1 MYRWPNGED
10 FTETANSSCNP
21 KLDRHCYKTLKYPPR
36 DTDSTC
42 AYSNLSFP
50 YEREGFRRFWE
61 EIEVDFHSDGR
72 LAGVKSFGTKLS
84 SGYAGAGMVGV
95 GHVPIGPMPPR
106 TLHEMTRRLR

>member
-10 FTETANSSCNP
+10 FTETANSSYKP
-21 KLDRHCYKTLKYPPR
+21 QLDKHCYKTLKYPPT

-61 EIEVDFHSDGR
+61 EIEVDFHSVGR
-72 LAGVKSFGTKLS
+72 LAGAKSFGNKLS
-84 SGYAGAGMVGV
+84 SATGAGMMGV
-95 GHVPIGPMPPR
+95 GHVPIGPMPPGR
-106 TLHEMTRRLR
+106 CTR